1 MMNAAGTLLHCR
13 NRSMNANVLLNT
25 LILRRGKAD
34 KMFVQRF
41 QKLGSCLSYT
51 SLLRKQLALT
61 KNYRGPV
68 AKLADKLL
76 SNLRFRKNTINAT
89 FRDVRQK
96 S

>member
-1 MMNAAGTLLHCR
+1 
-13 NRSMNANVLLNT
+13 
-25 LILRRGKAD
+25 
-34 KMFVQRF
+34 MFVQRF

-76 SNLRFRKNTINAT
+76 TNLIFGKNTINAT
-89 FRDVRQK
+89 FKDVRQK